1 MKNQRMPMLLSAF
14 NLLLILFI
22 AAKPNQDNFDKIRV
36 KEFELVDKAG
46 VKRASLKTEDDGS
59 VIMRL
64 IDKTGTIR
72 VKLGADEN
80 GSGLV
85 LLNNSTEVGLHALA
99 KKDGT
104 KLTLVDKDGKKRE
117 Y

>member
-1 MKNQRMPMLLSAF
+1 MKNQRLPILLSAF

-22 AAKPNQDNFDKIRV
+22 AAKPNQENFDKISV
-36 KEFELVDKAG
+36 KEFELVDKTG
-46 VKRASLKTEDDGS
+46 VKRASIKTEANDE
-59 VIMRL
+59 VVMKL

-72 VKLGADEN
+72 VKLGANEN

-85 LLNNSTEVGLHALA
+85 LLNNSTELGLSALTG
-99 KKDGT
+99 KEGT
-104 KLTLVDKDGKKRE
+104 KFVLTDKNGKKRE

>member
-1 MKNQRMPMLLSAF
+1 MKNQRLPLLISAF

-22 AAKPNQDNFDKIRV
+22 AAKPAEENFDKIRV

-46 VKRASLKTEDDGS
+46 VKRASIKTEDDGE
-59 VIMRL
+59 VIFRL

-72 VKLGADEN
+72 VKIGANEN

-85 LLNNSTEVGLHALA
+85 LLNNSTELGLQALTG
-99 KKDGT
+99 KEGT
-104 KLTLVDKDGKKRE
+104 KFVLTDKNGKKRE

>member
-1 MKNQRMPMLLSAF
+1 MKNQRLPILISAF

-22 AAKPNQDNFDKIRV
+22 AARPAKENFEKIRV

-46 VKRASLKTEDDGS
+46 VKRASLKTEDDGT
-59 VIMRL
+59 VVMRL

-72 VKLGADEN
+72 VKLSADEK

-85 LLNNSTEVGLHALA
+85 LLNNSTEVGIHALA
-99 KKDGT
+99 T
-104 KLTLVDKDGKKRE
+104 KEITKFVMVDKDGKKRE
-117 Y
+117 L

>member
-1 MKNQRMPMLLSAF
+1 MKNQRLPILLSVF
-14 NLLLILFI
+14 NLLLMLFI
-22 AAKPNQDNFDKIRV
+22 AAKPSQENFDKISV

-46 VKRASLKTEDDGS
+46 VKRASLKTEADGS

-64 IDKTGTIR
+64 IDNTGTIR

-99 KKDGT
+99 KKEGS
-104 KLTLVDKDGKKRE
+104 KLILADKDGKKRE

>member
-1 MKNQRMPMLLSAF
+1 MKNQRLSILLGVF
-14 NLLLILFI
+14 NLVLLLFI
-22 AAKPNQDNFDKIRV
+22 AARPSEENFEKIRV
-36 KEFELVDKAG
+36 KEFELVDKG
-46 VKRASLKTEDDGS
+46 GIKRASLKTEDDGS

-85 LLNNSTEVGLHALA
+85 LLNNATEVGLHAMA

-104 KLTLVDKDGKKRE
+104 KLVLVDKDGKKRE

>member
-1 MKNQRMPMLLSAF
+1 MKNQRLPILLSAF
-14 NLLLILFI
+14 NLLLLLFI
-22 AAKPNQDNFDKIRV
+22 AAKPSEENFEKIRV

-46 VKRASLKTEDDGS
+46 VKRISFKTEDDGE

-72 VKLGADEN
+72 VKIGANEN

-85 LLNNSTEVGLHALA
+85 LLNNSTELGFQALA
-99 KKDGT
+99 KKEGS
-104 KLTLVDKDGKKRE
+104 KIVLVDANGKKRE
-117 Y
+117 L

>member
-1 MKNQRMPMLLSAF
+1 MKNQRLPLLISAF

-22 AAKPNQDNFDKIRV
+22 AAKPSQENFDKIRV

-46 VKRASLKTEDDGS
+46 IKRASLKTENDGS
-59 VIMRL
+59 VIMRM

-72 VKLGADEN
+72 IKLGADEN

-85 LLNNSTEVGLHALA
+85 MLNNSTEVGFHAVA
-99 KKDGT
+99 KKEKT
-104 KLTLVDKDGKKRE
+104 TLVLADKDGKKRE

>member
-1 MKNQRMPMLLSAF
+1 MKNQKLPILLTVF
-14 NLLLILFI
+14 NLIFLLFI
-22 AAKPNQDNFDKIRV
+22 AARPNQENFEKIVV

-46 VKRASLKTEDDGS
+46 IKRASLKTESDGS

-85 LLNNSTEVGLHALA
+85 LLNSDTEVGLHALA
-99 KKDGT
+99 KKEGT
-104 KLTLVDKDGKKRE
+104 KLVLVDKNGKKRE